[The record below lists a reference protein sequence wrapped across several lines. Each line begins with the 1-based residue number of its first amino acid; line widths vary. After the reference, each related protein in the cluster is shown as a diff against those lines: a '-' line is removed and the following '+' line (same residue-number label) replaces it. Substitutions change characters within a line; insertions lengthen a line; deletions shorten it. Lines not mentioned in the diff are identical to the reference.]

1 MKFVIDYCKRLQIP
15 SKKELVEYYP
25 KYLLAHADPTNKI
38 LHVIGNLLT
47 VAFVFIVVYLTA
59 KNYLFLP
66 LLLLTPFVVYIGA
79 WPGHFLYEKNE
90 PATFKVNPVLTKTCD
105 WIMIYELVTGKLKLD
120 TRKHE

>member
-1 MKFVIDYCKRLQIP
+1 MKFIIDYFKRLQIP
-15 SKKELVEYYP
+15 TKKELFDYYP
-25 KYLLAHADPTNKI
+25 KYLLAHTNPINKI
-38 LHVIGNLLT
+38 LHVIGNFLT
-47 VAFVFIVVYLTA
+47 VAFVIFVLYLGTI
-59 KNYLFLP
+59 NYLFLP

-79 WPGHFLYEKNE
+79 WPGHFMYEKNE

>member
-1 MKFVIDYCKRLQIP
+1 MKFIIDYFKRLQIP
-15 SKKELVEYYP
+15 TIAELKEYYP
-25 KYLLAHADPTNKI
+25 KYLLAHTNPINKI
-38 LHVIGNLLT
+38 LHVFGNLLT
-47 VAFVFIVVYLTA
+47 VAFVVFVLYLTTI
-59 KNYLFLP
+59 NYLFLP

-79 WPGHFLYEKNE
+79 WPGHFVYEKNE